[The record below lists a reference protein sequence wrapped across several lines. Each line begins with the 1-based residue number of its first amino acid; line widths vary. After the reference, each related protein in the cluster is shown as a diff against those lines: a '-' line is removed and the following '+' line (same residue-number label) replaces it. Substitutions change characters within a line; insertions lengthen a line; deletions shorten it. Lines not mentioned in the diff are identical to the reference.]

1 MRRLQ
6 YQKYQQAEEHYCI
19 NCNAKMRRYFR
30 KSKCDSLHGTHSQC
44 RNQQLQSL
52 FTVSTL
58 RYVSEWAIQT
68 VSKTLELI
76 KNRYY
81 LYCSTI
87 SAFCSRFCKK
97 CKPVVTRPFDDH
109 RYVRYCIEP
118 TPCRICKGEPLRFYL
133 LYELMVITEICSLY
147 ASHATC

>member
-1 MRRLQ
+1 MAHIASVGISSYSLYLLSRHYATYRSRL
-6 YQKYQQAEEHYCI
+6 YR
-19 NCNAKMRRYFR
+19 AK
-30 KSKCDSLHGTHSQC
+30 H
-44 RNQQLQSL
+44 
-52 FTVSTL
+52 
-58 RYVSEWAIQT
+58 
-68 VSKTLELI
+68 ELI

-87 SAFCSRFCKK
+87 SAFCSSFCKK
-97 CKPVVTRPFDDH
+97 CKPVVTRPFNDH

-147 ASHATC
+147 ASHAT